1 MDDLYEGTKKYLKV
15 FKKTI
20 MELKGGD
27 YHEVSFVDKVVEDIS
42 GVQAS
47 FKIAAR

>member
-20 MELKGGD
+20 MDLKGGD
-27 YHEVSFVDKVVEDIS
+27 YGDVGFVDKVV
-42 GVQAS
+42 
-47 FKIAAR
+47 

>member
-20 MELKGGD
+20 INLKGG
-27 YHEVSFVDKVVEDIS
+27 EVSFVDKVV
-42 GVQAS
+42 
-47 FKIAAR
+47 

>member
-20 MELKGGD
+20 TDLKGG
-27 YHEVSFVDKVVEDIS
+27 EVSFVDKVVQDIS

-47 FKIAAR
+47 FKIAAG